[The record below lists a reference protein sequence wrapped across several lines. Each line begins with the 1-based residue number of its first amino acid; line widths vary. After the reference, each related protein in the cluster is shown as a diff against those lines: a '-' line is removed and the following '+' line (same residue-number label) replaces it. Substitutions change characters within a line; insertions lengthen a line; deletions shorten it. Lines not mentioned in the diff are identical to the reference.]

1 MKRNRPLGLVDSRRM
16 TASPLTERDRR
27 FIRLH
32 ADWLRR
38 TGATDRTIFHRRENL
53 RRLAERLP
61 CDLLDAT
68 PELLDTWQSSL
79 AVCPSSRATYTNHVI
94 GFYRWATDNGHLEHD
109 PAARLPRPRIPQR
122 VARPI
127 PESDLK
133 VALECA
139 PEPMRTWLV
148 LAAFMGLRA
157 AEVAGIRREDV
168 TDVDGRLY
176 LSGIGKGQKPFRLP
190 VPVEVAPSLRAHLS
204 GQPGPLWR
212 TAHGRPVTPGYVTG
226 RASEFFKA
234 IGMPYTLHWCRHFF
248 GTQVYRQ
255 TRDLLLT
262 MTVLRHSSP
271 NTTRLYVEQ
280 MRADEIAAVD
290 QLSARLR
297 AKAAGSDRP
306 PPPRKRRAA

>member
-1 MKRNRPLGLVDSRRM
+1 MNRNAPQRKRDIQRM
-16 TASPLTERDRR
+16 TLQYSTERDMRY
-27 FIRLH
+27 IRLH
-32 ADWLRR
+32 CDWLRR

-68 PELLDTWQSSL
+68 PEQLDAWQSALTVS
-79 AVCPSSRATYTNHVI
+79 PSSRATYTNHVV
-94 GFYRWATDNGHLEHD
+94 GFYRWAVENGHLEHD
-109 PAARLPRPRIPQR
+109 PAARLPRPRIPR
-122 VARPI
+122 RLARPI
-127 PESDLK
+127 PEADLK

-139 PEPMRTWLV
+139 PEPIRTWLV

-168 TDVDGRLY
+168 ADVDGRLY
-176 LSGIGKGQKPFRLP
+176 LSGVGKGNKPFRLP
-190 VPVEVAPSLRAHLS
+190 VPVEVVPSLRLHLS

-212 TAHGRPVTPGYVTG
+212 NAHGGPATPGHVTG
-226 RASEFFKA
+226 RTSEFFKS

-271 NTTRLYVEQ
+271 NTTRVYVEQ
-280 MRADEIAAVD
+280 VPADEIAAMD

-297 AKAAGSDRP
+297 
-306 PPPRKRRAA
+306 KRGVA